1 VAIVNLPSI
10 AGQTMSG
17 DDSGAFDLTP
27 ADKVAQLSG
36 GYRMVWLRDEKPFKA
51 GQPYWFRFRV
61 EDKDG
66 KPATGMEPYMGMAG
80 HAVFLSADGNTF
92 AHVHPAGSVS
102 MAAVSLAEGGSSKS
116 AMAGMDHGSGAQEVS
131 FPYGFP
137 QPGEYRIFV
146 QVKRAGKVETAEF
159 VARAE

>member
-1 VAIVNLPSI
+1 
-10 AGQTMSG
+10 
-17 DDSGAFDLTP
+17 
-27 ADKVAQLSG
+27 
-36 GYRMVWLRDEKPFKA
+36 MVWLRDEKPFKA
-51 GQPYWFRFRV
+51 GQTYWFRFRV

-102 MAAVSLAEGGSSKS
+102 MAAVGLAEGSTKS
-116 AMAGMDHGSGAQEVS
+116 TMAGMDHDAGVAEVS

-137 QPGEYRIFV
+137 QLGEYRIFV